1 MVKRIALVLVATIA
15 FSLGSLPQ
23 KRIKTTQKLV
33 ELEEGRKGEVILA
46 SLSNDNF
53 IYMVTMVGRGRK
65 AQTAI
70 SKYDKRMNLLKKTEW
85 DLDYKEGS
93 FTSLQELKDGLVVL
107 FENTDRKAKTT
118 EVYARFMDGNTLSL
132 RKKRTLYEKEFESRR
147 DMYGMNVQIEND
159 YVLLYQTL
167 EGRSKDQLKANF
179 RVLNSDLEKQ
189 WEKDIVFPFIN
200 KKSDF
205 LDIELSNKGNV
216 YFVVSN
222 RNDETKEWDKY
233 LYAVTSEGGSVLKDN
248 LGDLPEE
255 LTDINLQATEEGDII
270 VAGYYGEQVERAYRK
285 GTFYGEYS
293 GETLRVR
300 KVTSGLL
307 PISLLMENKSKK
319 VKRKTVRKSN
329 KGKNT
334 GLDNYFV
341 VDRIITKEDGG
352 AIIVGEHFHHYVT
365 TTTTT
370 DANGRTTTTTTHHYE
385 YDDILVVSISAGG
398 ELEWERIIPKRQHTT
413 NSAITSSYTMV
424 INEDKMYF
432 IFNDDRENHS
442 VENEATNNF
451 ITKRKDMVISVY
463 ELSSAGYVQKDI
475 LTDFN
480 EIEGT
485 FMPRYSEQIGDNE
498 VMLYVIGRKRSKK
511 ALFVTFD

>member
-1 MVKRIALVLVATIA
+1 MIKRIALLILATGA
-15 FSLGSLPQ
+15 FSMGSFSQ

-33 ELEEGRKGEVILA
+33 ELEEGRKGEVIIA
-46 SLSNDNF
+46 SLSSDDF
-53 IYMVTMVGRGRK
+53 IYMVTSVGRGRRST
-65 AQTAI
+65 TAI
-70 SKYDKRMNLLKKTEW
+70 TKYDKRMKVLKKTDW
-85 DLDYKEGS
+85 DLDSREGVFS
-93 FTSLQELKDGLVVL
+93 SMQELNNKLVVL
-107 FENTDRKAKTT
+107 FEKSDRKAKTS
-118 EVYARFMDGNTLSL
+118 ELFARFVNESTLSL
-132 RKKRTLYEKEFESRR
+132 GKKNSLYEKEFESRR

-159 YVLLYQTL
+159 FVLLYQTL

-189 WEKDIVFPFIN
+189 WEKEIVFPFIN
-200 KKSDF
+200 KKSNF

-233 LYAVTSEGGSVLKDN
+233 LYAVTSGGGSVLKDN

-255 LTDINLQATEEGDII
+255 LTDINLQTTEEGDVI

-319 VKRKTVRKSN
+319 VKRKSVRKSN

-334 GLDNYFV
+334 GLDNYFQ

-352 AIIVGEHFHHYVT
+352 AIIIGEHYHYYVT
-365 TTTTT
+365 THTST
-370 DANGRTTTTTTHHYE
+370 DANGRTTTTTTSHYE

-398 ELEWERIIPKRQHTT
+398 EIEWERIIPKMQHTT
-413 NSAITSSYTMV
+413 NGAPTSSYTLV
-424 INEDKMYF
+424 IKEDKMYF
-432 IFNDDRENHS
+432 LFNDDRENHS
-442 VENEATNNF
+442 AENEATNNF
-451 ITKRKDMVISVY
+451 IAKRKDMVISVY

-475 LTDFN
+475 LTDYN
-480 EIEGT
+480 EIEGA
-485 FMPRYSEQIGDNE
+485 FMPSYSEQIGDNE
-498 VMLYVIGRKRSKK
+498 VMLYVLGKKRKKK
-511 ALFVTFD
+511 ALFITFD